1 MSQTK
6 QAITGKQKNLK
17 IDQEIGKQME
27 ILIPKM
33 QKFAGN
39 YDLAD
44 VREKS
49 PFRNVLNVATESGS
63 GVEVT
68 KNYIRYQLGRSGAN
82 RMWSNTARRDE
93 SFAVALV
100 KEIDTLGKDAEDIIK
115 KVDEDLNKDADKD
128 KNVDKDRIQ
137 KVHLR
142 LMQLYLGNLARYQA
156 FLANKRGNN

>member
-1 MSQTK
+1 MSQTG
-6 QAITGKQKNLK
+6 QPTTEKQKNLK
-17 IDQEIGKQME
+17 IDQKIGLQME
-27 ILIPKM
+27 TLIPKM
-33 QKFAGN
+33 QAFADS
-39 YDLAD
+39 YDLAG

-82 RMWSNTARRDE
+82 RMWSDTAGRDE

-100 KEIDTLGKDAEDIIK
+100 KEIEALGKDAEDIVK
-115 KVDEDLNKDADKD
+115 KIDEDPNKDADKD
-128 KNVDKDRIQ
+128 QIQ
-137 KVHLR
+137 QVHLR

-156 FLANKRGNN
+156 FLANERGNN

>member
-1 MSQTK
+1 MSQTE
-6 QAITGKQKNLK
+6 QITTEKQKNLK
-17 IDQEIGKQME
+17 IDQKIGLQME
-27 ILIPKM
+27 TLIPKM
-33 QKFAGN
+33 QEFADS

-63 GVEVT
+63 GIEVT

-82 RMWSNTARRDE
+82 RMWSSTAGRDD

-100 KEIDTLGKDAEDIIK
+100 KEIDKLGKDAEDIVKEI
-115 KVDEDLNKDADKD
+115 
-128 KNVDKDRIQ
+128 DKDRTQ
-137 KVHLR
+137 QVHLR

-156 FLANKRGNN
+156 FLANEKG